1 MTRPFMLKSRFK
13 WIESNLLI
21 LRRISSTHTI
31 AEAAK
36 EIGCSEPTIS
46 KACRDYKI
54 SFRKYGDKHHLCSH
68 SDHDVELARS
78 LRDEGL
84 SIKEIAEKMEM
95 TAQFVSRV
103 TNYIERRNDGM
114 TY

>member
-1 MTRPFMLKSRFK
+1 MTRPFNLKSKFK
-13 WIESNLLI
+13 WVESNLAT

-31 AEAAK
+31 KEAAK
-36 EIGCSEPTIS
+36 ELGCCETTIS

-54 SFRKYGDKHHLCSH
+54 SFRKYGDKHHLCVH

-84 SIKEIAEKMEM
+84 SIKDIAEKMEM
-95 TAQFVSRV
+95 AVGYVSRI
-103 TNYIERRNDGM
+103 TNYIERCNDGM